1 MNDNITKIVD
11 VIHGTIYLSELEKEI
26 ISTPLF
32 NRLHY
37 ISQTSTVYLTYPS
50 NNSKRFDHCIGTMKL
65 CGDIFYYSVCNANH
79 NTIDSFMEDLKRE
92 VNSMLKSW
100 KTNMPEHY
108 RDAYGDAN
116 IARGF
121 KDVNSLDLLGGIYYR
136 YIPTNVP
143 QKDWNYYL
151 LIFEAIR
158 IAGLLH
164 DIGHPP
170 FSHIVEYGLNMA
182 YEDVDEKSSLKRS
195 LSDISKKNN
204 ELHEEIG
211 NIIFDGVCVSV
222 LANLKKNLQF
232 RYFSI
237 MVLELAKNILNNYNK
252 FFKDIHRIIAGS
264 LDGDR
269 LDNIN
274 RDAFMTGFNKELIN
288 YNQFVNSM
296 VLVGNST
303 NGYVFCPDIKTLT
316 SIEECFYKRWKNYR
330 CMTHH
335 HKVIRTNYMLQ
346 MIIYYL
352 SVEFCEKENKED
364 EYDSLFLPYDISGLW
379 IPILETSSNK
389 MQLIRFI
396 QWNDNWLMTV
406 LQKKYLELFLSDNDD
421 DRQQTLYYFLEELI
435 ENKHHYHSIVK
446 RYEDYAI
453 IDQTFQENFSDYF
466 NSACQRYQEFNAS
479 IKDDT
484 RDNKDTSST
493 SNIEK
498 FIRGFAELDI
508 NNLNGAFLSSKIA
521 FLVSLFIPKE
531 NLFDTIGNKIKDLF
545 FEEYDML
552 IDDCFLVAKKL
563 KIGTD
568 SYLSLYDTRT
578 DTAKKFVEISHIDST
593 LRYEHSYIP
602 EFYVYAKWRNN
613 QIIDCETIIKMQ
625 KSLGK
630 IAAKV
635 VENYIEE
642 TFFKYLH

>member
-65 CGDIFYYSVCNANH
+65 CGDIFYYSVCNADTD
-79 NTIDSFMEDLKRE
+79 TISSFMDDLKRE
-92 VNSMLKSW
+92 VNTMLKSW
-100 KTNMPEHY
+100 KTSIPERY
-108 RDAYGDAN
+108 KDAYGDVN

-121 KDVNSLDLLGGIYYR
+121 KDVNKLDLLGGIYYR

-143 QKDWNYYL
+143 QEDWNYYL

-182 YEDVDEKSSLKRS
+182 YEDVHEESSLKRS

-211 NIIFDGVCVSV
+211 NIIFDGVCVSA
-222 LANLKKNLQF
+222 LANSKRDLQYC
-232 RYFSI
+232 YFSI
-237 MVLELAKNILNNYNK
+237 MVLELANNILNNYNK

-296 VLVGNST
+296 ILVGNSI
-303 NGYVFCPDIKTLT
+303 NGYIFCPDLKTLT

-389 MQLIRFI
+389 KQLIRFI

-406 LQKKYLELFLSDNDD
+406 LQKKYLELFLSENEE
-421 DRQQTLYYFLEELI
+421 DRQQPLYYFLEELI

-466 NSACQRYQEFNAS
+466 NSA
-479 IKDDT
+479 
-484 RDNKDTSST
+484 
-493 SNIEK
+493 
-498 FIRGFAELDI
+498 
-508 NNLNGAFLSSKIA
+508 
-521 FLVSLFIPKE
+521 
-531 NLFDTIGNKIKDLF
+531 
-545 FEEYDML
+545 
-552 IDDCFLVAKKL
+552 
-563 KIGTD
+563 
-568 SYLSLYDTRT
+568 
-578 DTAKKFVEISHIDST
+578 
-593 LRYEHSYIP
+593 
-602 EFYVYAKWRNN
+602 
-613 QIIDCETIIKMQ
+613 
-625 KSLGK
+625 
-630 IAAKV
+630 
-635 VENYIEE
+635 
-642 TFFKYLH
+642 

>member
-1 MNDNITKIVD
+1 MVND
-11 VIHGTIYLSELEKEI
+11 
-26 ISTPLF
+26 
-32 NRLHY
+32 
-37 ISQTSTVYLTYPS
+37 
-50 NNSKRFDHCIGTMKL
+50 C
-65 CGDIFYYSVCNANH
+65 
-79 NTIDSFMEDLKRE
+79 
-92 VNSMLKSW
+92 
-100 KTNMPEHY
+100 
-108 RDAYGDAN
+108 
-116 IARGF
+116 
-121 KDVNSLDLLGGIYYR
+121 
-136 YIPTNVP
+136 
-143 QKDWNYYL
+143 
-151 LIFEAIR
+151 
-158 IAGLLH
+158 
-164 DIGHPP
+164 
-170 FSHIVEYGLNMA
+170 
-182 YEDVDEKSSLKRS
+182 
-195 LSDISKKNN
+195 
-204 ELHEEIG
+204 
-211 NIIFDGVCVSV
+211 
-222 LANLKKNLQF
+222 
-232 RYFSI
+232 
-237 MVLELAKNILNNYNK
+237 
-252 FFKDIHRIIAGS
+252 
-264 LDGDR
+264 
-269 LDNIN
+269 
-274 RDAFMTGFNKELIN
+274 
-288 YNQFVNSM
+288 
-296 VLVGNST
+296 
-303 NGYVFCPDIKTLT
+303 
-316 SIEECFYKRWKNYR
+316 
-330 CMTHH
+330 
-335 HKVIRTNYMLQ
+335 
-346 MIIYYL
+346 
-352 SVEFCEKENKED
+352 
-364 EYDSLFLPYDISGLW
+364 
-379 IPILETSSNK
+379 
-389 MQLIRFI
+389 
-396 QWNDNWLMTV
+396 

-625 KSLGK
+625 KLLGK